1 MNHNLKDIKIALVI
15 GSLNMGGAELIT
27 LNLSSGLSDLGYDV
41 TVVTVT
47 EPGEWF
53 HLVGERGLKGIHIA
67 GRQEVHPY
75 RHAWR
80 IGKRLRNEKFQI
92 VILVKYHKSE
102 RCTQAALNMLSDD
115 VVVIPWVHNDT
126 KETYQT
132 ALTNSNAWNAAVG
145 VGVKVANTANEKSKG
160 KPIFHIPNGIELPF
174 NKSNRIKSRSA
185 YDAPFVITYI
195 GRLHHVQKG
204 IFKIPSILK
213 KCYEKNIDFRF
224 NIIGDGPDKDDLLK
238 MFEKSG
244 LKDMVNFHG
253 SVSHKDVYQ
262 FLFESHIMLMPSY
275 YEAMPTVLIEAQ
287 ACGCVPIASKLAGI
301 TDTIVCDEETGIL
314 IDVNDVDGFA
324 NAVNMLAANRDRLA
338 LMSHAG
344 MQWAKQYTVEA
355 MSRRFDELI
364 QACLRGEYP
373 LERPRCKWLP
383 VNPLSMHWSEA
394 IPRWIHN
401 LGLGKRFRELI
412 EMK

>member
-1 MNHNLKDIKIALVI
+1 
-15 GSLNMGGAELIT
+15 MGGAELIT
-27 LNLSSGLSDLGYDV
+27 LNLASGLKALGYDV
-41 TVVTVT
+41 TVMTVT

-115 VVVIPWVHNDT
+115 VVVIPWVHSDT

-185 YDAPFVITYI
+185 YDAPFVIAYI
-195 GRLHHVQKG
+195 GRLHHFQKG
-204 IFKIPSILK
+204 IFKIPSILN
-213 KCYEKNIDFRF
+213 KCRENNIDFCF
-224 NIIGDGPDKDDLLK
+224 NIIGDGPDKNDLLRN
-238 MFEKSG
+238 FEQVG
-244 LKDMVNFHG
+244 LKDIVNFHG
-253 SVSHKDVYQ
+253 SVSHKDVYE
-262 FLFESHIMLMPSY
+262 FLFQSHILLMPSY
-275 YEAMPTVLIEAQ
+275 YEAMPTVLIEGQ
-287 ACGCVPIASKLAGI
+287 ACGCVPIASRLAGI
-301 TDTIVCDEETGIL
+301 TDTIVCDGETGIL
-314 IDVNDVDGFA
+314 VDVDDVAGFA
-324 NAVNMLAANRDRLA
+324 RAISMFAANRERWSR
-338 LMSHAG
+338 MSDKG
-344 MQWAKQYTVEA
+344 MQWAKQYTIAA
-355 MSRRFDELI
+355 MSERFDELI
-364 QACLRGEYP
+364 QACLQGKYP
-373 LERPRCKWLP
+373 LKRTRRKWLP
-383 VNPLSMHWSEA
+383 INPLAMHWRGA
-394 IPRWIHN
+394 IPRWIYK
-401 LGLGKRFRELI
+401 LGLGKRFRELANI
-412 EMK
+412 KYSKLSKL